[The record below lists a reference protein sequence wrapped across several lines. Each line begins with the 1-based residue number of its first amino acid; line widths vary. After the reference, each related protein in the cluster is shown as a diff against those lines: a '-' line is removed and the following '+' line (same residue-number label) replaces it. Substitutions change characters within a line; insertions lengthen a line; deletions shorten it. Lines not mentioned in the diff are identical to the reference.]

1 MFEIVFDEHILY
13 PGQSVFSGNIGIHLR
28 NWNEFDKSLLGLVVV
43 DENGE
48 ILWGT
53 PWNGSGVVLN
63 QEYAN
68 VQR

>member
-1 MFEIVFDEHILY
+1 LK
-13 PGQSVFSGNIGIHLR
+13 

-53 PWNGSGVVLN
+53 PWNGSGTVLN